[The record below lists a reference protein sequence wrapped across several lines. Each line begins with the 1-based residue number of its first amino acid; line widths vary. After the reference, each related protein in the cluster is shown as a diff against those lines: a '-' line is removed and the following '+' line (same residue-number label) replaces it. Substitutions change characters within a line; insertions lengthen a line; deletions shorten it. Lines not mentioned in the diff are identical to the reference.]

1 MDDLILKS
9 SMTVANGMGVLR
21 NKLIAQLK
29 KEDGVTA
36 IEYAVIAVAI
46 SGMLLAVF
54 GNGKESFITA
64 ITDKFS
70 TLSENIKDT
79 VDSTPTP

>member
-1 MDDLILKS
+1 MKDTI
-9 SMTVANGMGVLR
+9 MYGIVHGQNYANDNIKKIKAHLS
-21 NKLIAQLK
+21 

-46 SGMLLAVF
+46 SAMLLAVF
-54 GNGKESFITA
+54 GSGKDSFITA

-70 TLSENIKDT
+70 SLSSNIKGT
-79 VDSTPTP
+79 VDK

>member
-1 MDDLILKS
+1 MKDTIMYGIVHGQNYAHDNIKKIKGRLS
-9 SMTVANGMGVLR
+9 
-21 NKLIAQLK
+21 

-46 SGMLLAVF
+46 SVMLLAVF

-64 ITDKFS
+64 ITEKFKI
-70 TLSENIKDT
+70 LSANINGT
-79 VDSTPTP
+79 VK